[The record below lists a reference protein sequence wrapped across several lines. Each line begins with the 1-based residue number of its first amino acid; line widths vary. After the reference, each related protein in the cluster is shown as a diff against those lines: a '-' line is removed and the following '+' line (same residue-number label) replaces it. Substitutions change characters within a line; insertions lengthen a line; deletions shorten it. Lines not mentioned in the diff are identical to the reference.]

1 MAGEVTGGA
10 GALPVPED
18 PEPLLDPSVGRVSWP
33 LFQTRRGRKG
43 NYWNHWRSDQA
54 CWVGC

>member
-54 CWVGC
+54 C